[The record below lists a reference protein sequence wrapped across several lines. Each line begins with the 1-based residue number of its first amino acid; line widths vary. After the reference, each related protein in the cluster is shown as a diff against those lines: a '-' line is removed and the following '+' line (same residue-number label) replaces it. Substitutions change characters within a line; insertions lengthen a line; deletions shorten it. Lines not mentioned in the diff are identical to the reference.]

1 MTALLYPP
9 HKPLVRLCRV
19 ISPLKGGGDKLRT
32 NSRRVGGWRWG
43 GPAQPRTPLR
53 WGRGDGVVE
62 VAVRRRPCSSS
73 TCFHALAAL
82 DGAGAG
88 EVAAPP
94 SSVAALAVEEVEVAA
109 VALPLPVPDGG
120 RCRVPVPMVAA
131 VAVEVEDFHLEAPA
145 PRRPALADGPRA
157 DAVEVAAL
165 AAVARPRSGRR
176 RMVEAAEPPRSP
188 QGARSPSPPSRSAC
202 RRCPP
207 QGGRWGRWRGGCRGG
222 RRRGGAGQGGWIG
235 NESSQ
240 RYYFLGRAGSFQRPT
255 PASPRGGIEKF
266 SCNWSF
272 VQLEGGPMERSGLWL
287 AA

>member
-43 GPAQPRTPLR
+43 GPAQPRTPRR
-53 WGRGDGVVE
+53 WGRGEGVVE
-62 VAVRRRPCSSS
+62 VAVRRSPCSSS
-73 TCFHALAAL
+73 TCFHALDALDAL

-94 SSVAALAVEEVEVAA
+94 SSVAALAVEEVEGAA

-131 VAVEVEDFHLEAPA
+131 VA
-145 PRRPALADGPRA
+145 
-157 DAVEVAAL
+157 
-165 AAVARPRSGRR
+165 AVASPRSGRR
-176 RMVEAAEPPRSP
+176 WTVEAAEPPRSP
-188 QGARSPSPPSRSAC
+188 QGARSPSPSPRSAR

-207 QGGRWGRWRGGCRGG
+207 QGGRWGRWRGGWEAG
-222 RRRGGAGQGGWIG
+222 RRWGGAGWLDR
-235 NESSQ
+235 ERRF
-240 RYYFLGRAGSFQRPT
+240 RYYYVGRAGSFPRPA

-266 SCNWSF
+266 VCNWF
-272 VQLEGGPMERSGLWL
+272 LVQLEGGPMERSGLWL
-287 AA
+287 AP